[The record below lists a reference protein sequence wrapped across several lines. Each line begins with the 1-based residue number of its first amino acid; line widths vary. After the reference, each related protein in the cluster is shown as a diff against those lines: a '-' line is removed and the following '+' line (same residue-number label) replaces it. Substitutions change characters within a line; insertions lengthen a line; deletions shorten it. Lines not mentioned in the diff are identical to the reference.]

1 MDGAPIPSKTNPPN
15 HQRPFEAWM
24 RRGTAAGTCFRRKP
38 PPLWTKYEENHLPGK
53 QDHNSKFAQRKTRRR
68 NYPQWIHWEQ
78 LFGLRR
84 IYFLTGQMSMA
95 SASAG
100 IKKRYEMG
108 VINPRL
114 KVPPV
119 SASAK
124 TEVTGLVE
132 TSYALYTPCPYQ
144 HSHADEHLKCWSC
157 KLPALACCKCLR
169 KTTMAHVFLL
179 ITGMEK
185 KKKKKKNLPTRPLNP
200 QSA

>member
-1 MDGAPIPSKTNPPN
+1 MDGAPIFRPLRRQTLQITNAPSKPGCAEAPQQAPVFGAN
-15 HQRPFEAWM
+15 RPRYGQNM
-24 RRGTAAGTCFRRKP
+24 
-38 PPLWTKYEENHLPGK
+38 NHLPGK

-114 KVPPV
+114 KVSPV

-179 ITGMEK
+179 ITGMENK
-185 KKKKKKNLPTRPLNP
+185 KTSRLGR
-200 QSA
+200 